1 MTENGTEARKS
12 GPRATSGKRRRT
24 GADGDR
30 PSTIRD
36 VAAKAGVSVATVS
49 RALAGSHPVSAATRA
64 RVMAAVESLHYVVN
78 VHAKALSGGVAGPV
92 ALVMEQIIGPS
103 FADVASGVEQE
114 AAARGRLSLVCTTHG
129 DQNREHDLV
138 QLMREQH
145 AAAVILV
152 GGAVL
157 DEAYHARMAEYA
169 RALDAVGSRLVLC
182 GRPPLPG
189 DLPVTVVE
197 YDNRGGAFQAGDH
210 LLTAGHRR
218 ILFLG
223 GAPGMSTAEQRR
235 AGYLQ
240 ALRAHGVPYAEEL
253 DIPGTYTRASGYDR
267 MRDALKAGL
276 EFTAVFAGTDM
287 VATGVLA
294 ALRESGLDVP
304 GDISIMGF
312 DDVPFAADLS
322 TSLTTLRVPYE
333 DLGRTAV
340 RLALDGER
348 RAAGGDH
355 VILGTQL
362 VIRQSVRAPGEG
374 RAARSGRGRRG
385 RG

>member
-1 MTENGTEARKS
+1 
-12 GPRATSGKRRRT
+12 
-24 GADGDR
+24 
-30 PSTIRD
+30 
-36 VAAKAGVSVATVS
+36 
-49 RALAGSHPVSAATRA
+49 
-64 RVMAAVESLHYVVN
+64 
-78 VHAKALSGGVAGPV
+78 
-92 ALVMEQIIGPS
+92 MEQIIGPS
-103 FADVASGVEQE
+103 FADVAAGVEQE
-114 AAARGRLSLVCTTHG
+114 ASSRGRLSLVCTTHA
-129 DQNREHDLV
+129 DQDREHDLV

-157 DEAYHARMAEYA
+157 DDAYHERMAEYA

-218 ILFLG
+218 ILYLG
-223 GAPGMSTAEQRR
+223 GDPAMSTAEQRR

-253 DIPGTYTRASGYDR
+253 DVPGTYTRASGYDR
-267 MRDALKAGL
+267 MRDALKADL
-276 EFTAVFAGTDM
+276 DFTAVFAGTDM

-294 ALRESGLDVP
+294 ALREAGLDVP
-304 GDISIMGF
+304 GDISVMGF

-322 TSLTTLRVPYE
+322 TSLTTLRVPYR
-333 DLGRTAV
+333 GPRTHRRTPGARPGTTCHRRRPRHPGHPAGHPPV
-340 RLALDGER
+340 GTPAASEPGGTGTAAAGVTGEGSGTLRFR
-348 RAAGGDH
+348 RASDDQTVGPTRLPAYPSSAHGAN
-355 VILGTQL
+355 
-362 VIRQSVRAPGEG
+362 APPGSM
-374 RAARSGRGRRG
+374 AARGTCRE
-385 RG
+385 